1 MTIASRSLALAGGA
15 ALLVGVLGAGIA
27 VGAGASAG
35 SAATISTAAPGAAAA
50 SAATDPTADA
60 VDAALAAF
68 DQAGTAGPAGLAAPG
83 ATAQPATRLGQ
94 RILRFAR
101 WKQLV
106 HATLTVNRPGAR
118 IQTFNLDH
126 GTITALTAG
135 SMTLAEAG
143 GSSVTLTTDTTT
155 RVRKDRAK
163 ATLADLRSGD
173 EVVAVSL
180 VGGTGTP
187 RAILVVVPPGRV
199 HDHDSEGLTPAR
211 EAQVRRCGP
220 PTRQRVPGGP
230 ARYRAGHGT

>member
-68 DQAGTAGPAGLAAPG
+68 DQAGTTGPAGLAAPG

-94 RILRFAR
+94 RLRQFAR

-106 HATLTVNRPGAR
+106 HATVTVNRPGAG
-118 IQTFNLDH
+118 IQAFNLDH

-135 SMTLAEAG
+135 SLTVAEAG
-143 GSSVTLTTDTTT
+143 GSTVTLTTDTTT
-155 RVRKDRAK
+155 RVRKDGKK
-163 ATLADLRSGD
+163 ATLADLRSGN
-173 EVVAVSL
+173 EVVVVSL
-180 VGGTGTP
+180 VGGTGTS
-187 RAILVVVPPGRV
+187 RAILVVVPPAAPT
-199 HDHDSEGLTPAR
+199 STTPK
-211 EAQVRRCGP
+211 G
-220 PTRQRVPGGP
+220 
-230 ARYRAGHGT
+230 

>member
-68 DQAGTAGPAGLAAPG
+68 DQAGTTGPAGLAAPG

-94 RILRFAR
+94 RLRQFAR

-106 HATLTVNRPGAR
+106 HATVTVNRPGAG
-118 IQTFNLDH
+118 IQAFNLDH

-135 SMTLAEAG
+135 SLTVAEAG
-143 GSSVTLTTDTTT
+143 GSTVTLTTDTTT
-155 RVRKDRAK
+155 RVRKDGKK
-163 ATLADLRSGD
+163 ATLADLRSGN
-173 EVVAVSL
+173 EVVVVSL

-187 RAILVVVPPGRV
+187 RANLVVVPPAAPT
-199 HDHDSEGLTPAR
+199 STTP
-211 EAQVRRCGP
+211 
-220 PTRQRVPGGP
+220 
-230 ARYRAGHGT
+230 

>member
-1 MTIASRSLALAGGA
+1 MSRWDDSDAYSHLEAPSMTIASRSLALAGGA

-35 SAATISTAAPGAAAA
+35 SAATISMAAPGAAAA

-68 DQAGTAGPAGLAAPG
+68 DQAGTTGPAGLAAPG
-83 ATAQPATRLGQ
+83 ATAQPATRLGH
-94 RILRFAR
+94 RLRQFAR

-106 HATLTVNRPGAR
+106 HATVTVNRPGAG
-118 IQTFNLDH
+118 IQAFNLDH

-135 SMTLAEAG
+135 SLTVAEAG
-143 GSSVTLTTDTTT
+143 GSTVTLTTDTTT

-173 EVVAVSL
+173 EVVAVSK
-180 VGGTGTP
+180 VGSTATT
-187 RAILVVVPPGRV
+187 RALLVVVPPAA
-199 HDHDSEGLTPAR
+199 STSTTP
-211 EAQVRRCGP
+211 
-220 PTRQRVPGGP
+220 
-230 ARYRAGHGT
+230 

>member
-68 DQAGTAGPAGLAAPG
+68 DQAGTTGPAGLAAPG

-94 RILRFAR
+94 RLRQFAR

-106 HATLTVNRPGAR
+106 HATVTVNRPGAG

-135 SMTLAEAG
+135 SMTVAEAG

-155 RVRKDRAK
+155 RVRKDGKK
-163 ATLADLRSGD
+163 ATLADLRSGN
-173 EVVAVSL
+173 EIVVVSL
-180 VGGTGTP
+180 VGGTGTSGVV
-187 RAILVVVPPGRV
+187 LVVVPPAA
-199 HDHDSEGLTPAR
+199 STPTT
-211 EAQVRRCGP
+211 P
-220 PTRQRVPGGP
+220 
-230 ARYRAGHGT
+230 

>member
-1 MTIASRSLALAGGA
+1 MTIVSRSLALAGGA

-50 SAATDPTADA
+50 SAATDPTVDA

-68 DQAGTAGPAGLAAPG
+68 DQAGTTGPAGLAAPG

-94 RILRFAR
+94 RLRQFAR

-106 HATLTVNRPGAR
+106 HATVTVNRPGAG
-118 IQTFNLDH
+118 IQAFNLDH

-135 SMTLAEAG
+135 SLTVAEAG
-143 GSSVTLTTDTTT
+143 GSTVTLTTDTTT
-155 RVRKDRAK
+155 RVRKDGKK
-163 ATLADLRSGD
+163 ATLADLRSGN
-173 EVVAVSL
+173 EVVVVSL

-187 RAILVVVPPGRV
+187 RANLVVVPPAAPT
-199 HDHDSEGLTPAR
+199 STTP
-211 EAQVRRCGP
+211 
-220 PTRQRVPGGP
+220 
-230 ARYRAGHGT
+230 